1 MTERKMV
8 ANSIRAIRQHK
19 KIAKNSILIAM
30 SYTGELSRY
39 HKQRATKAARV
50 ARIEFESLY

>member
-1 MTERKMV
+1 MTQRKMA

-19 KIAKNSILIAM
+19 KIAKNSILIAL
-30 SYTGELSRY
+30 SYTGELSAY
-39 HKQRATKAARV
+39 HKRRAIKAARI